1 MLDVQFPRMFYSDL
15 IWIYNALVRFNMD
28 QKALVRFNMDQKALV
43 RFNMDQKTLIRYN
56 PVQT

>member
-15 IWIYNALVRFNMD
+15 IWIYNALI
-28 QKALVRFNMDQKALV
+28 RFNMDQKALV